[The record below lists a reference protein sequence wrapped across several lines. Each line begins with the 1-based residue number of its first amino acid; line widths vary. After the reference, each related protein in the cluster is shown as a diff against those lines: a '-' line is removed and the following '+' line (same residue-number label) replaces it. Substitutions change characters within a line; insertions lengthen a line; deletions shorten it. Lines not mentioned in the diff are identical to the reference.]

1 MKVFFKFDM
10 QQGDHSHSRWG
21 TALDMT
27 PNARDLRCQWN
38 ILCVGYERVGFALG
52 MLVGSVNRITVTEWI
67 KAQFLV

>member
-1 MKVFFKFDM
+1 M

-27 PNARDLRCQWN
+27 PNARDLRTQ
-38 ILCVGYERVGFALG
+38 LCVGYERVGFALG